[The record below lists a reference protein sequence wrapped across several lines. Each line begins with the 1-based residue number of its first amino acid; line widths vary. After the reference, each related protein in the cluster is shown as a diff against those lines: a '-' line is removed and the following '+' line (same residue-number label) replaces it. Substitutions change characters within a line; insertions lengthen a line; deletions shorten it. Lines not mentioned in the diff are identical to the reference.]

1 MRIIVVD
8 DIRLSA
14 DKRAQHAKN
23 TDEAFSLLTECMQNG
38 EVIDELWLDYDM
50 SSNRGI
56 GEQTNVP
63 VANWLIANQQSLT
76 PLVIKQIIVHSRHH
90 KAKNLVEMLGP
101 YFEVGLGELPD
112 SMWWEQP
119 EEDEEQLDP
128 TEEAGWHTPPPRG

>member
-14 DKRAQHAKN
+14 DKRAQHAEN
-23 TDEAFSLLTECMQNG
+23 TDEAILLLTECMQNG

-56 GEQTNVP
+56 GEQNNEP
-63 VANWLIANQQSLT
+63 VAKWLITNQQSRT

-90 KAKNLVEMLGP
+90 NAKNLVEMLSP
-101 YFEVGLGELPD
+101 YFNICHGELPD

-119 EEDEEQLDP
+119 EEDDEVQPDP
-128 TEEAGWHTPPPRG
+128 STVAKQ